1 MFRIEGK
8 DYDLNF
14 LMRFDMLKEILM
26 NLLKNQNNLQYE
38 IDLLKN
44 SNKERDKKIINIEE
58 IITGMQEESSRDGV
72 EIEQKNEEESPENK
86 ESKEIKEK
94 QIEEKEINYII
105 NNVDNKIENNKETKN
120 DINDNTGN
128 IKQLENKA
136 LQEEDK
142 IQINKESNNE
152 INKEEKKEKEII
164 ENKEVI
170 IKKEEPEKILSD
182 KTSNKSNVELLEKG
196 QSILTPEKKK

>member
-14 LMRFDMLKEILM
+14 LMRFDMLKEILI

-94 QIEEKEINYII
+94 QIEEKEINNII
-105 NNVDNKIENNKETKN
+105 NNIDNKIENNKETKN

-142 IQINKESNNE
+142 IQINKE
-152 INKEEKKEKEII
+152 
-164 ENKEVI
+164 
-170 IKKEEPEKILSD
+170 
-182 KTSNKSNVELLEKG
+182 
-196 QSILTPEKKK
+196 

>member
-14 LMRFDMLKEILM
+14 LMRFDMLKEILI

-105 NNVDNKIENNKETKN
+105 NNIDNKIENNKETKN

-142 IQINKESNNE
+142 IQINKE
-152 INKEEKKEKEII
+152 
-164 ENKEVI
+164 
-170 IKKEEPEKILSD
+170 
-182 KTSNKSNVELLEKG
+182 
-196 QSILTPEKKK
+196 